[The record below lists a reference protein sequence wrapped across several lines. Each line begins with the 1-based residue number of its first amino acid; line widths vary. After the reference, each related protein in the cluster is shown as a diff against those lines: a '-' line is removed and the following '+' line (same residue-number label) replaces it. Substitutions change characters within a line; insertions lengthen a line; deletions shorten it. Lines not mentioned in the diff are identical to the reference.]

1 MDINQLLKLK
11 DEEIQGHLQVNE
23 KLRAQVTLFQKAF
36 AIQGNGFTRLLS
48 DASPLL
54 PTKDNVEFPLVAE
67 TVVNH
72 KRSIS
77 VDSGGDAPLKRIH
90 HCQDQFSLVKRIATT
105 NSAIKI
111 YMSLGSPFDPGNLF
125 ILSNDLANSLPKST
139 RLPADMT
146 PLNINWPIFRK
157 WSKSE
162 MKESIHQRV
171 TKCYLLDSNLQRFIL
186 RYNWELGS
194 ALLKL
199 IS

>member
-1 MDINQLLKLK
+1 
-11 DEEIQGHLQVNE
+11 
-23 KLRAQVTLFQKAF
+23 
-36 AIQGNGFTRLLS
+36 
-48 DASPLL
+48 
-54 PTKDNVEFPLVAE
+54 
-67 TVVNH
+67 
-72 KRSIS
+72 
-77 VDSGGDAPLKRIH
+77 
-90 HCQDQFSLVKRIATT
+90 
-105 NSAIKI
+105 
-111 YMSLGSPFDPGNLF
+111 MSLGSSFDPGNLF

-139 RLPADMT
+139 RLPADIT

-171 TKCYLLDSNLQRFIL
+171 TKCYLLDSNLQSFIL